1 MESAERPSSSWIH
14 RPTNA
19 MPWHIEQDHPECQ
32 GFAVVKDEDME
43 VVGCHRTE
51 AQALDQLAALNIA
64 EADEEDDDIEE
75 SLRAGTGPSAI
86 ITDIDETLIGKS
98 GENTQLIQLLNESEN
113 TVIVITGRLR
123 NQRQATEELL
133 DRLGLEYDEL
143 IMSAGGDPNTHKH
156 DAAESLLSRYTIVAA
171 YDDNPDAREAYQS
184 LGIEAR
190 APRSNRD
197 RVLEMLAK
205 ITESR

>member
-1 MESAERPSSSWIH
+1 
-14 RPTNA
+14 
-19 MPWHIEQDHPECQ
+19 MPWHIEQDHPECS

-64 EADEEDDDIEE
+64 EADDIEEDDIEE
-75 SLRAGTGPSAI
+75 NLRAGSGPEAI
-86 ITDIDETLIGKS
+86 ITDIDETLIGRS
-98 GENTQLIQLLNESEN
+98 GENTQLIKLLNESE
-113 TVIVITGRLR
+113 TAVIVITGRLR
-123 NQRQATEELL
+123 SQRQATEELL
-133 DRLGLEYDEL
+133 DRIGLEYDEL

-156 DAAESLLSRYTIVAA
+156 DAAESLLSRYTIIAA

-205 ITESR
+205 INESR

>member
-1 MESAERPSSSWIH
+1 
-14 RPTNA
+14 
-19 MPWHIEQDHPECQ
+19 MPWHIEQDHPECS

-64 EADEEDDDIEE
+64 EADDMEEDDIEE
-75 SLRAGTGPSAI
+75 SLRAGSGPGAI
-86 ITDIDETLIGKS
+86 ITDIDETLIGRS
-98 GENTQLIQLLNESEN
+98 GENTQLIELLNESE
-113 TVIVITGRLR
+113 TAVIVITGRLR
-123 NQRQATEELL
+123 TQRQTTEELL
-133 DRLGLEYDEL
+133 DRIGLEYDEL

-156 DAAESLLSRYTIVAA
+156 DAAESLLSRYTILAA

-197 RVLEMLAK
+197 RVLQMLAK
-205 ITESR
+205 INESR